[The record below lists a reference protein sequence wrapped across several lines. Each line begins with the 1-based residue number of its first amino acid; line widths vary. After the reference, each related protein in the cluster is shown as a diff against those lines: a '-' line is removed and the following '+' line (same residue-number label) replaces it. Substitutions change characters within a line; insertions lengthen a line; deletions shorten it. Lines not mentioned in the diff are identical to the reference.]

1 MSVSVQLVGP
11 NGRSKYIDICLS
23 DTVEKK
29 KKELNQEKGVWTYDG
44 GVLKDKRTFES
55 YEISNDEVIMTSL
68 NLIGGIKDMTI
79 LK

>member
-1 MSVSVQLVGP
+1 MSVSVQLVDPKGK
-11 NGRSKYIDICLS
+11 SKYISICLS
-23 DTVEKK
+23 DTIEKK
-29 KKELNQEKGVWTYDG
+29 KKELNQEGGVWTYDG

-55 YEISNDEVIMTSL
+55 YEISDNEVILTSL

>member
-1 MSVSVQLVGP
+1 MNVSVQLVDSK
-11 NGRSKYIDICLS
+11 GRSNYISICLS

-44 GVLKDKRTFES
+44 GVLKDKRTFDS
-55 YEISNDEVIMTSL
+55 YQISNNEVIITSL
-68 NLIGGIKDMTI
+68 DLLGGIKDMTI

>member
-1 MSVSVQLVGP
+1 MSVSVQLVDP
-11 NGRSKYIDICLS
+11 KGRSNYISICLS
-23 DTVEKK
+23 DTVGKK
-29 KKELNQEKGVWTYDG
+29 KKELNQEDGVWTYDG
-44 GVLKDKRTFES
+44 GVLKNERTFNS

>member
-1 MSVSVQLVGP
+1 MSFRYCS
-11 NGRSKYIDICLS
+11 
-23 DTVEKK
+23 KK
-29 KKELNQEKGVWTYDG
+29 KKEENQENGVWTYDG